1 MASKRF
7 LYVAIFCFLISSF
20 SGQAQDP
27 QPSLADVARQT
38 RKDKEKNASRPKTVI
53 TNEGLPSSSGLA
65 GLTAAEQGASPNS
78 GTGDPLAQA
87 RAGFDQAQSEL
98 NKLDGMDRA
107 TLAKTVLR
115 DNDIQ
120 FPNRRS
126 WEDRLFAAKNHYVS
140 HGRELIVE
148 LQQILGELQSLK
160 QAQDGAKLSSSDPRA
175 QQMKQRLQQIVQ
187 DAAATEQ
194 SYRAIVLEGQ
204 DLAKQAKP

>member
-1 MASKRF
+1 VASKRF
-7 LYVAIFCFLISSF
+7 LYAAIFCFLISPF

-38 RKDKEKNASRPKTVI
+38 RKDKEKNASKPKTVI

-65 GLTAAEQGASPNS
+65 GLTADEQSASSNS
-78 GTGDPLAQA
+78 GAGDPLAKA

-107 TLAKTVLR
+107 TLAKTVLT

-140 HGRELIVE
+140 HGRELIGE
-148 LQQILGELQSLK
+148 LQQILGELQALK
-160 QAQDGAKLSSSDPRA
+160 QAQGGAKLNSSDPRA
-175 QQMKQRLQQIVQ
+175 QQMKQRLQEIVQ

-194 SYRAIVLEGQ
+194 SYRAVVLEGQ
-204 DLAKQAKP
+204 DLAKQAKQ

>member
-1 MASKRF
+1 
-7 LYVAIFCFLISSF
+7 
-20 SGQAQDP
+20 
-27 QPSLADVARQT
+27 
-38 RKDKEKNASRPKTVI
+38 
-53 TNEGLPSSSGLA
+53 
-65 GLTAAEQGASPNS
+65 
-78 GTGDPLAQA
+78 
-87 RAGFDQAQSEL
+87 
-98 NKLDGMDRA
+98 MDRA